1 MSSRRRM
8 SEQVQYSDITAPEP
22 KPSKTKKERSP
33 AQIQATAKALS
44 ALHAKR
50 KEAWE
55 TKKVELVKAKTVVP
69 VPDVVAIKE
78 EKPVMIVEKQEKPVK
93 QISDMPEWAKTLES
107 KIDAVVKNKPKKKIK
122 YVVDESSSDEEE
134 IVIRRKKEK
143 VQTIPAPVVAPVV
156 EPPVKESPDMQLR
169 RMLYRR

>member
-1 MSSRRRM
+1 MSD
-8 SEQVQYSDITAPEP
+8 QVQYSDISAPEP

-33 AQIQATAKALS
+33 AQIAATAKALS
-44 ALHAKR
+44 ALQAKR
-50 KEAWE
+50 KETWE
-55 TKKVELVKAKTVVP
+55 SKKIELVKAKTAIPVA
-69 VPDVVAIKE
+69 VPDVVPVHAIKE
-78 EKPVMIVEKQEKPVK
+78 EKPVMIIEKQEKPVK

-122 YVVDESSSDEEE
+122 YVVEESSSDEEE
-134 IVIRRKKEK
+134 IVVRRKKEK
-143 VQTIPAPVVAPVV
+143 VQAIPAPVVA